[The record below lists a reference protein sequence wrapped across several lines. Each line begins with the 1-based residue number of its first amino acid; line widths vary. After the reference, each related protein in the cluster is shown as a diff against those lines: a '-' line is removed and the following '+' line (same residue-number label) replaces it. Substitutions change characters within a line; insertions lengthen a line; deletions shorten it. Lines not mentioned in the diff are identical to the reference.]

1 MGSELINS
9 QLNFQTN
16 LSGWGRVNKPEDKCP
31 GWDWNC
37 LRYIQVPLMTNTICD
52 LLFHDYLIS
61 IGNYTLD
68 NISPNMVCAGFPGA
82 GKNACSGDSGGP
94 LVVPKSPYDN
104 TAVIFGIA
112 SWVMGDDCS
121 SVSKI
126 G

>member
-1 MGSELINS
+1 MLAKPPSASVWLTKELVGDTATV
-9 QLNFQTN
+9 LA
-16 LSGWGRVNKPEDKCP
+16 K
-31 GWDWNC
+31 
-37 LRYIQVPLMTNTICD
+37 
-52 LLFHDYLIS
+52 FHFTAVLIVKGA
-61 IGNYTLD
+61 IAYNNELKIYEKYFWR
-68 NISPNMVCAGFPGA
+68 CQRA